1 MIFFSKEFQ
10 TADKVSDST
19 MQTLEQLYKGWP
31 IPSLPLSSR
40 FEFGDSEKKN
50 KIVMQETVKV
60 GESMEKINISPFEV
74 ALIVDD
80 YLCANN
86 LFQTRATFRM
96 EASSLFAASPL
107 IQLSN
112 TSADY
117 NLDKI
122 LADYICLRRQK
133 IILDQEMCAITQ
145 EKYRVQKL
153 LDDMHNA
160 VNTYNVFLSPIPMNV
175 SSGVCTATTAYVQN
189 TCNVLSQQ
197 STKRKNSE
205 AEPTI
210 AKRPRGRPPGKKNQF
225 RALNTL
231 PLSRTQP
238 QSTNSSILE
247 TQTTKQ
253 FFQPAV
259 TCNENVVSHC
269 QNSKVMV
276 DPEKEITY
284 KDSLHISPIN
294 SDTNKQYIASPI
306 PQSLENSIPNEVS
319 TLHKETQNHQ
329 SDMNLSSIDF
339 DLDVGYW
346 SNLSFEDK
354 KFLDGLFSDYQPPS
368 THSEGNA

>member
-1 MIFFSKEFQ
+1 M
-10 TADKVSDST
+10 
-19 MQTLEQLYKGWP
+19 
-31 IPSLPLSSR
+31 
-40 FEFGDSEKKN
+40 
-50 KIVMQETVKV
+50 
-60 GESMEKINISPFEV
+60 
-74 ALIVDD
+74 
-80 YLCANN
+80 
-86 LFQTRATFRM
+86 
-96 EASSLFAASPL
+96 
-107 IQLSN
+107 SN
-112 TSADY
+112 CDF
-117 NLDKI
+117 
-122 LADYICLRRQK
+122 
-133 IILDQEMCAITQ
+133 
-145 EKYRVQKL
+145 L
-153 LDDMHNA
+153 L
-160 VNTYNVFLSPIPMNV
+160 L
-175 SSGVCTATTAYVQN
+175 GVCTATTAHVQN

-225 RALNTL
+225 RGIIIIVSVEYTCFCHVINLIFTLTLSSPSALNTL

-259 TCNENVVSHC
+259 TTCNEDVVSHC

-329 SDMNLSSIDF
+329 SDMNL
-339 DLDVGYW
+339 DVGYW

-354 KFLDGLFSDYQPPS
+354 KFLDDLFSDYQPPS

>member
-1 MIFFSKEFQ
+1 
-10 TADKVSDST
+10 
-19 MQTLEQLYKGWP
+19 
-31 IPSLPLSSR
+31 
-40 FEFGDSEKKN
+40 
-50 KIVMQETVKV
+50 MQETVKV

-175 SSGVCTATTAYVQN
+175 SSGVCTATTAHVQN

-225 RALNTL
+225 RVN
-231 PLSRTQP
+231 
-238 QSTNSSILE
+238 
-247 TQTTKQ
+247 
-253 FFQPAV
+253 
-259 TCNENVVSHC
+259 
-269 QNSKVMV
+269 
-276 DPEKEITY
+276 Y
-284 KDSLHISPIN
+284 
-294 SDTNKQYIASPI
+294 
-306 PQSLENSIPNEVS
+306 
-319 TLHKETQNHQ
+319 
-329 SDMNLSSIDF
+329 
-339 DLDVGYW
+339 
-346 SNLSFEDK
+346 
-354 KFLDGLFSDYQPPS
+354 
-368 THSEGNA
+368 